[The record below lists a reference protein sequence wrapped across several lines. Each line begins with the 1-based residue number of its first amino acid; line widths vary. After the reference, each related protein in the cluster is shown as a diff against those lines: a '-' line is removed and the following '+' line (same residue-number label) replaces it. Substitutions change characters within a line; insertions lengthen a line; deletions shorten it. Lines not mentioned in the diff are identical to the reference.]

1 MLRPLVVVSRIASL
15 LPGCAAHQNQ
25 LPAGQDPQALVDA
38 IALRGQGGGPAEPAP
53 ARFQGRTIAEN
64 VSLIARLVF
73 VMPVYCL
80 TFPFWMWVQLSM
92 EHPAPAPEGIHGAT
106 GAF

>member
-1 MLRPLVVVSRIASL
+1 MLRPLVVVALIASL
-15 LPGCAAHQNQ
+15 LPGCAAHQPQ

-38 IALRGQGGGPAEPAP
+38 IALRGQGGGPAEPDAP
-53 ARFQGRTIAEN
+53 RSQGRTFAEN
-64 VSLIARLVF
+64 VSIIARVVF

-80 TFPFWMWVQLSM
+80 TFPFWMWVQLSL
-92 EHPAPAPEGIHGAT
+92 EHPAPAPEGVHGAT